1 MALPERKTTTYAQVL
16 KLVEQLSPD
25 ELTKLRKEIDSKT
38 WNTRW
43 EALFTEID
51 EQNKNLPPLSDEEIA
66 AEVDAAREEIKA
78 KRAQKSSR

>member
-25 ELTKLRKEIDSKT
+25 ELTKLRTEIDSKS

-43 EALFTEID
+43 EALFTEVD

-66 AEVDAAREEIKA
+66 AEVDAAREEMKA
-78 KRAQKSSR
+78 KRAP